1 MQTGIIFIKM
11 SGVICVMMGCGG
23 TGLAVGRSCRKR
35 IEQMRQMRQSLLMLH
50 GEIRYTGAELP
61 EAISETAGRCGKPF
75 SDFYETLSE
84 QMRQMTGQT
93 LKILW
98 QECAVQYLKQTCL
111 TKEDQ
116 KIFLDLGNQ
125 MGYLDSQM
133 QLSALEGCMALL
145 EDRMTCLEKS
155 LAQKQKLSMTLGI
168 LSGFFVMVLL
178 I

>member
-11 SGVICVMMGCGG
+11 IGVICVMMGCGG

-75 SDFYETLSE
+75 SDFYETHFRNKC
-84 QMRQMTGQT
+84 RQMNGQT

-98 QECAVQYLKQTCL
+98 RECAFN
-111 TKEDQ
+111 
-116 KIFLDLGNQ
+116 I
-125 MGYLDSQM
+125 
-133 QLSALEGCMALL
+133 
-145 EDRMTCLEKS
+145 
-155 LAQKQKLSMTLGI
+155 
-168 LSGFFVMVLL
+168 
-178 I
+178 

>member
-1 MQTGIIFIKM
+1 
-11 SGVICVMMGCGG
+11 
-23 TGLAVGRSCRKR
+23 
-35 IEQMRQMRQSLLMLH
+35 MR
-50 GEIRYTGAELP
+50 
-61 EAISETAGRCGKPF
+61 ETFFR
-75 SDFYETLSE
+75 FYETLSE

>member
-1 MQTGIIFIKM
+1 MI
-11 SGVICVMMGCGG
+11 GCGG
-23 TGLAVGRSCRKR
+23 TGLAIGRSCRKR

-116 KIFLDLGNQ
+116 TDISGSGQSD
-125 MGYLDSQM
+125 GYLDSQM
-133 QLSALEGCMALL
+133 QLSRTGGMY
-145 EDRMTCLEKS
+145 
-155 LAQKQKLSMTLGI
+155 GI
-168 LSGFFVMVLL
+168 AGRQDDMP
-178 I
+178 

>member
-11 SGVICVMMGCGG
+11 IGVICVMMGCGG

-35 IEQMRQMRQSLLMLH
+35 I
-50 GEIRYTGAELP
+50 
-61 EAISETAGRCGKPF
+61 
-75 SDFYETLSE
+75 E

>member
-11 SGVICVMMGCGG
+11 IGVICVMMGCGG

-50 GEIRYTGAELP
+50 
-61 EAISETAGRCGKPF
+61 
-75 SDFYETLSE
+75 ETLSE

>member
-1 MQTGIIFIKM
+1 
-11 SGVICVMMGCGG
+11 
-23 TGLAVGRSCRKR
+23 
-35 IEQMRQMRQSLLMLH
+35 MRQSLLMLH

-178 I
+178 LYSFLLVNTLFPGGPV